1 LASAADEAAL
11 GATVGAALGASE
23 TLGVAVVAA
32 VGAGAG
38 YLMPQAAK
46 KDQEDDDADS
56 HDRKADDLVDQAS
69 VVVDVDTKELQVYY
83 DHVDSV
89 SPEESEISKI

>member
-38 YLMPQAAK
+38 YLMSQAAK
-46 KDQEDDDADS
+46 KDLEDDDAGS
-56 HDRKADDLVDQAS
+56 YDREVDDLVDPAS
-69 VVVDVDTKELQVYY
+69 VVVDVDTKELQVND
-83 DHVDSV
+83 DHVDSL
-89 SPEESEISKI
+89 SPEEREVSKI